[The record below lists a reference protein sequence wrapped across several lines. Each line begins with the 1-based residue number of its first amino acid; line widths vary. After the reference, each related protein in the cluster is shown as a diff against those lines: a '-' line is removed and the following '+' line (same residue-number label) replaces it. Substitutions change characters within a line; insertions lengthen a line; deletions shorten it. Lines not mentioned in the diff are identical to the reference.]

1 MHDRFTIATKLTV
14 IEEGRD
20 MEVSAPDKDVN
31 GQNQDDPSVKKPTS
45 LALAVVLSLI
55 SFTVV
60 FLASVKQ
67 DFSASPVIDIVRE
80 PVLFQSYISRAIG
93 GSIFIPIIHIGI
105 ASFFKSKRNSSTRR
119 RIFIGWAIFII
130 AVEALKFFT
139 RH

>member
-1 MHDRFTIATKLTV
+1 MK
-14 IEEGRD
+14 
-20 MEVSAPDKDVN
+20 VSAPDKDVN
-31 GQNQDDPSVKKPTS
+31 GQNQDDDDASVKKPTS

-105 ASFFKSKRNSSTRR
+105 ASFFKSKRNSSSRR